1 MPGPV
6 LTARALGK
14 RFGSRWIFRDLD
26 LEVQERRTVV
36 IMGRSGVG
44 KTVLLKTLSG
54 VYSADAGSLN
64 LNASNAGMLFQKNAL
79 FDSMTVEEN
88 LLFPLE
94 ERLGL
99 TGLGAAHEVE
109 RWLRAVGLEGTHR
122 LRPNEL
128 SGGMQKRLGIARAL
142 AIRPEFVFYDEPTAG
157 LDPVTARLIAGLLL
171 ELSREGKMTA
181 VVVTAD
187 LSRAL
192 QLGDEIHLLTS
203 NGLVAGGTREQLRNS
218 KHPEFQDFMQGPL

>member
-1 MPGPV
+1 MPGTV

-14 RFGSRWIFRDLD
+14 RFGPRWIFKDLD
-26 LEVQERRTVV
+26 LQVQEHQTVV

-54 VYSADAGSLN
+54 VYSPDAGSLEFN
-64 LNASNAGMLFQKNAL
+64 TTNVGMLFQKNAL

-142 AIRPEFVFYDEPTAG
+142 AIRPEFVFYDQPTAG
-157 LDPVTARLIAGLLL
+157 LDPVTARLIARLLL
-171 ELSREGKMTA
+171 DLSHEGKMTA

-192 QLGDEIHLLTS
+192 QLGDEIHLLTPD
-203 NGLVAGGTREQLRNS
+203 GLIEGGSGEALRS
-218 KHPEFQDFMQGPL
+218 SRHPEIRDFLEGPL